1 MTNRPFPSAT
11 WLHRLNTRQR
21 KKMRV
26 GEFRETGFELRL
38 VFKEALDARAYM
50 PVWEGLRACARG
62 RGLML
67 VGLGGTFPLEET
79 DAFVCT
85 DGPGA
90 VTEED
95 RQAIIDWLET
105 QSSVSEADAG
115 PLMDAWY
122 GW

>member
-1 MTNRPFPSAT
+1 MTNRPFPTNT
-11 WLHRLNTRQR
+11 WLHRLNLRQR
-21 KKMRV
+21 KKLRV
-26 GEFRETGFELRL
+26 GEFRETGFELQL
-38 VFKEALDARAYM
+38 TFSAPLDAAAYM
-50 PVWEGLRACARG
+50 PVWEGLRAVARS

-67 VGLGGTFPLEET
+67 VGLGGTFPMAET

-85 DGPGA
+85 DGPGVVA
-90 VTEED
+90 EED
-95 RQAIIDWLET
+95 RQAVIDWLAT